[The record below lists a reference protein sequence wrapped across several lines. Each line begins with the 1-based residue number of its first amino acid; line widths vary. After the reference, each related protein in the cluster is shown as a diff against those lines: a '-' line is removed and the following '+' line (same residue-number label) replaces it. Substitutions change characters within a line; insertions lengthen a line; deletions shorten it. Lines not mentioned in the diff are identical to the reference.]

1 VSRIEHISL
10 MAEYNEWM
18 NSKLYKAAMDLP
30 GEALMAERQAFF
42 GSLFGTLNHLAVGD
56 TIWLQRFATHP
67 AHFPALDPIRK
78 LPAPTSL
85 DQLLYSDIHSLATY
99 RRSLDHLIRT
109 WAHSLDEAELDLPLR
124 YSNTQGV
131 VAERNFFSLIMHFFN
146 HQTHHRGQASTL
158 LSQANADIGVTDL
171 LALIPNAQEL

>member
-1 VSRIEHISL
+1 MSRTEHISL

-30 GEALMAERQAFF
+30 GETLMAERQAFF

-56 TIWLQRFATHP
+56 TLWLQRFASHP
-67 AHFPALDPIRK
+67 ARYPALEPIRL
-78 LPAPTSL
+78 LPTPSSL
-85 DQLLYSDIHSLATY
+85 DQLLYPDIHSLATY

-109 WAHSLDEAELDLPLR
+109 WAQSITEAELDLPLR
-124 YSNTQGV
+124 YHNTQGV
-131 VAERNFFSLIMHFFN
+131 AAERNFFSLIMHFFN

-158 LSQANADIGVTDL
+158 LSQAKVDIGVTDL
-171 LALIPNAQEL
+171 LALIPNALAL